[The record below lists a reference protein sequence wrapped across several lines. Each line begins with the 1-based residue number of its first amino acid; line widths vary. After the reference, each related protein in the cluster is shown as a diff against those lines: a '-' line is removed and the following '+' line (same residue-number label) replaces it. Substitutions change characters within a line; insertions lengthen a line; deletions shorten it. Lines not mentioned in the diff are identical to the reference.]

1 MNQKIWEEHF
11 LKVYRYYKING
22 SYPTIDDEENDGRW
36 LVTQRY
42 LLRKGKLNQIRKNM
56 LDTAMPD
63 WFNGNKKTNWVTFLN
78 FEEHLNVVKNYY
90 LKNGV
95 LPGATDNEN
104 GGKWLV
110 TQRYLFNSGKLSMKR
125 KKMLDDNLPGW
136 LIAKK
141 GKMRDDSWIENLE
154 KVKKYYLE
162 NGILPSS
169 NDSQNGGAWWCRQ
182 LMLYYK
188 NSNLPEHRKKWL
200 QAAMIYFK
208 ETPFTDEGFD
218 SLEEIKK
225 LYAKLFL
232 RNDFIWILN
241 LEKVKVYRDT
251 FGHFPKFKDR
261 ENGGLWLVTQRYRL
275 SQGLLDEG
283 RKNILDK
290 FLPGWD
296 IYKKKVKKIENY
308 EQINNKGLVR
318 KK

>member
-1 MNQKIWEEHF
+1 MYKDEMNQKIWEEHF

-42 LLRKGKLNQIRKNM
+42 LLRKGKLNQIRKNI

-154 KVKKYYLE
+154 KL
-162 NGILPSS
+162 
-169 NDSQNGGAWWCRQ
+169 
-182 LMLYYK
+182 
-188 NSNLPEHRKKWL
+188 
-200 QAAMIYFK
+200 
-208 ETPFTDEGFD
+208 
-218 SLEEIKK
+218 
-225 LYAKLFL
+225 
-232 RNDFIWILN
+232 
-241 LEKVKVYRDT
+241 
-251 FGHFPKFKDR
+251 
-261 ENGGLWLVTQRYRL
+261 
-275 SQGLLDEG
+275 
-283 RKNILDK
+283 KNITWKMEFYLLLMILK
-290 FLPGWD
+290 MVVLGGVVNLCFITKIVIFLNIEKNG
-296 IYKKKVKKIENY
+296 YK
-308 EQINNKGLVR
+308 LL
-318 KK
+318 